1 MNKFVYF
8 IDTEFF
14 IYTVETQATYL
25 FIKTYSVSFDNNRMV
40 QSTTR
45 IYFVLT
51 LKKFITKT
59 KFRQQNVFIP
69 LVFHIKCANNFNN
82 SKTQHQA
89 KNIKVYIFLS
99 IYKQCRSWH
108 RQPKNPCFFI
118 INKSNLMHNIPFIP
132 GGIDNLSRDSRSIQ
146 KPIGLMNSLM
156 NSLFSSLMNLNLFG
170 SRPGILYGLP
180 KVHKP
185 NFPLRPIISSI
196 GTHCYKVAKFFVPL
210 LRPFST
216 NPLTI
221 TDTFSFVQE
230 LLNLPFNTNN
240 VVMASFDIKSLFT
253 NIPLDETIDII
264 VNKCFSN
271 ASRFHGLTLQQF
283 TNLLTMTVKNCHF
296 LFDGKLYH
304 QKDGVAMGSPLG
316 PLFANIFL
324 SFHERSWLAD
334 CPHIFKPMFY
344 RRYVDDCFLIF
355 QSSEQVVPFL
365 DYLNSKHPN
374 IQFTHELENNG
385 SLSFLDINITRTNGH
400 FSTSVFHKL
409 TSTGLFTNFN
419 SFIPMTYKKGLL
431 LSLISR
437 YFNICS
443 SYHSFHSELQNFKQ
457 IFSCNGYPASL
468 IDNCI
473 RSFLDKIFSPK
484 LPVHSC
490 SKKTLYFC
498 LPYTGQHGLQL
509 RTQLRKLLS
518 SAYPHISIR
527 FFFRPTC
534 RLSDFFPFKDRIP
547 FALRSHVVY
556 KYKCQCCG
564 ALYVGQTRRHIHTR
578 ISEHMG
584 VSPKTGNKLSVS
596 QMSAVLTHH
605 HFSKHTDFWFWLYYT
620 NIK

>member
-1 MNKFVYF
+1 
-8 IDTEFF
+8 
-14 IYTVETQATYL
+14 
-25 FIKTYSVSFDNNRMV
+25 
-40 QSTTR
+40 
-45 IYFVLT
+45 
-51 LKKFITKT
+51 
-59 KFRQQNVFIP
+59 
-69 LVFHIKCANNFNN
+69 
-82 SKTQHQA
+82 
-89 KNIKVYIFLS
+89 
-99 IYKQCRSWH
+99 
-108 RQPKNPCFFI
+108 
-118 INKSNLMHNIPFIP
+118 
-132 GGIDNLSRDSRSIQ
+132 
-146 KPIGLMNSLM
+146 
-156 NSLFSSLMNLNLFG
+156 
-170 SRPGILYGLP
+170 
-180 KVHKP
+180 
-185 NFPLRPIISSI
+185 
-196 GTHCYKVAKFFVPL
+196 
-210 LRPFST
+210 
-216 NPLTI
+216 
-221 TDTFSFVQE
+221 
-230 LLNLPFNTNN
+230 
-240 VVMASFDIKSLFT
+240 MASFDIKSLFT
-253 NIPLDETIDII
+253 NIPLDETIGII

-324 SFHERSWLAD
+324 SFHERSWLTD
-334 CPHIFKPMFY
+334 CPHTFKPMFY

-400 FSTSVFHKL
+400 FSTSVFHEL
-409 TSTGLFTNFN
+409 ISTGLFTNFN

-457 IFSCNGYPASL
+457 IFSCNGYPATL

-473 RSFLDKIFSPK
+473 RFFLDKILSPK

-527 FFFRPTC
+527 FVFRPTC

-564 ALYVGQTRRHIHTR
+564 ALYVGQTRRHIHMR
-578 ISEHMG
+578 ISEHTG

-605 HFSKHTDFWFWLYYT
+605 HFSKHTISDSDFTILTSSNSKFDLEMRESLLISKFKPILNNNISSTPLYLF
-620 NIK
+620 